1 MKNKIFVGLSVIF
14 LFAVCLYAV
23 NLKYE
28 QKKQESYETKLYKN
42 FCDTQKGELK
52 QAEYSKKYNIYKEI
66 DFSSDKKPTKEIFQN
81 LILKNENLTL
91 EEYKKE
97 LLKFPSSCYIRAD
110 EVDLNNDGKKEII
123 GYNSCFCNVLGC
135 RGFVL
140 QNQNNEWKNIASFYF
155 APCSKIL
162 ILEDKTKNYKNI
174 AVTAKDRSYFK
185 IDSTPNKVYFL
196 KYENGY
202 KQETDKNAKIIQ
214 KDIEYIQAQKVY
226 KKIDFS
232 SDKKHAKEI
241 FQNFILKN
249 ENLTLEEYKKLCDEG
264 SSFCYSKVNE
274 TDLNNDGVSE
284 IIGYNKAYC
293 NLGLSECRG
302 FILQKKKNEWVKI
315 SEFNFIPAL
324 EIDIL
329 QTKNGGFFDI
339 RPNSKFEK
347 NSPFEKYWNKTY
359 IMTYKNGNYENY
371 VYIK

>member
-42 FCDTQKGELK
+42 FCDTQKEELK

-66 DFSSDKKPTKEIFQN
+66 DFSSDKKP
-81 LILKNENLTL
+81 
-91 EEYKKE
+91 
-97 LLKFPSSCYIRAD
+97 
-110 EVDLNNDGKKEII
+110 
-123 GYNSCFCNVLGC
+123 
-135 RGFVL
+135 
-140 QNQNNEWKNIASFYF
+140 
-155 APCSKIL
+155 
-162 ILEDKTKNYKNI
+162 
-174 AVTAKDRSYFK
+174 
-185 IDSTPNKVYFL
+185 
-196 KYENGY
+196 
-202 KQETDKNAKIIQ
+202 
-214 KDIEYIQAQKVY
+214 
-226 KKIDFS
+226 
-232 SDKKHAKEI
+232 AKEI